1 MMTVQLDV
9 SHLDVINSL
18 LHETIGHRNIHKTLL
33 SVYCIFYRT
42 YWISGQGKIV
52 LPVPEELHIQ
62 RTLGKAAYG
71 ELTVLIVFDEIF

>member
-1 MMTVQLDV
+1 MKRSAIEIFTRLF
-9 SHLDVINSL
+9 SL
-18 LHETIGHRNIHKTLL
+18 
-33 SVYCIFYRT
+33 CIFYRT